1 MIIKTTL
8 VIGCD
13 ATDPSAND
21 TTLDLRALLV
31 TKLQSIGRC
40 ELIDMIDDG
49 LIVELDLDVADPSIH
64 RVGN

>member
-21 TTLDLRALLV
+21 VTLDLRELLV

-40 ELIDMIDDG
+40 ELVGMIDDG
-49 LIVELDLDVADPSIH
+49 LIVELDLDVADPSVY
-64 RVGN
+64 RVAD